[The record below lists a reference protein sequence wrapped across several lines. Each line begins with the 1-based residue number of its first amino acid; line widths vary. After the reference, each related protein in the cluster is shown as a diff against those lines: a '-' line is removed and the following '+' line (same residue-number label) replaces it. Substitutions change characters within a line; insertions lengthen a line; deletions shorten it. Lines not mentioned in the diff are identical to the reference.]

1 MLKKTFILIPIIMM
15 FTACSDKNLAL
26 NNSENIQQNVTSN
39 SKLSYNEYKRMA
51 EERNQKNKVKSHTD
65 FKTVTAVTEYKSENI
80 LTLNA
85 LSSKIEMPRRKQAF
99 TEFYDE
105 WKNVKYKLGGNSRNG
120 IDCSAFTQRIY
131 KEKFDL
137 DIPRTTISQVSV
149 GTEIAK
155 SELMPGDLVFFKTS
169 KTDKHVGVYVG
180 NNNFLH
186 ASIKGI
192 QYTSLD
198 KPFYKKNYWTS
209 RRVIN

>member
-1 MLKKTFILIPIIMM
+1 MLKRTFILIPIIMM

-26 NNSENIQQNVTSN
+26 NNSENLQQNVTSN
-39 SKLSYNEYKRMA
+39 SKLSYNEYKRMT

-65 FKTVTAVTEYKSENI
+65 FKTVTTSTEYKSENI
-80 LTLNA
+80 LTSNA
-85 LSSKIEMPRRKQAF
+85 LSSKIEMPTRKQAF

>member
-15 FTACSDKNLAL
+15 FTACSNKNLAL
-26 NNSENIQQNVTSN
+26 NNSENLQQNVTSN
-39 SKLSYNEYKRMA
+39 SKLSYNEYKRMT

-65 FKTVTAVTEYKSENI
+65 FKTVTATTEYKSENI
-80 LTLNA
+80 LTSNA
-85 LSSKIEMPRRKQAF
+85 LSSKIEMPTRKQAF
-99 TEFYDE
+99 REFYDE

-209 RRVIN
+209 RRVID

>member
-15 FTACSDKNLAL
+15 FTACSDKKLAL
-26 NNSENIQQNVTSN
+26 NNSENLQQNVTSN

-65 FKTVTAVTEYKSENI
+65 FKTVTTSTEYKSENI
-80 LTLNA
+80 LTSNA
-85 LSSKIEMPRRKQAF
+85 LSSKIEMPTRKQAF